1 MKKFFEYL
9 KNPKSDFIL
18 VLIAIVLLNL
28 VMSKAYL
35 RLDLT
40 APRSFSLSASS
51 KQVVK
56 TLEQPLSV
64 KVFFTK
70 NLPAPYNSVDTYI
83 KDLLQEYKNAS
94 NRNFS
99 IEFFDMEKEENQKLA
114 YGYGINQIQIQEL
127 KNNEVGFK
135 QVWMGLAISYA
146 DRTETLEAITGT
158 DGLEYSLTTAMSR
171 LISTTSALAGLKGKA
186 KLILY
191 STKKLSAFNI
201 SGFKNLEETVA
212 SAYKAVNAKNMD
224 RLEFE
229 VIDPKADDIPELA
242 EKYGIQSLNWTSK
255 EGDGLGAIGLVLE
268 YDGNFRTLPVRMTRS
283 FFGNGISGLDSLET
297 DLTENLKSLVSKPN
311 VIGYVTGHRELEL
324 GQGDGSAQTAANFNA
339 IISDRYEFKELNL
352 QDEIPSGIKCVVV
365 NGPKE
370 QFEDEELYK
379 LDQFLLKGG
388 NLVFFADSFEEIMPQ
403 GQAAYYQMPEYKK
416 IETGLE
422 KLFANYGLVI
432 GVDYVMDENCYV
444 NQDSRSGSTPLYF
457 APLLQKSN
465 MDRKNPITKNL
476 GYVIMLQ
483 NSSIDVSNAKEDKDI
498 KTTVLA
504 RSSKN
509 SWLLKDNVTAI
520 PQMIRKPSDSSVME
534 SANLAVLLEGN
545 FKSAFTE
552 NPTKT
557 NFGEV
562 KFSDHHSKS
571 VQSGKVFVIGTS
583 KITTGQV
590 MDESGRQPVAMFVRN
605 TIDYMNGETDLANM
619 RTKGLSLNTLR
630 TKTGALVNLA
640 KYFNQFG
647 LVALVAL
654 SGLISLVKLNARK
667 NSIRQRYNPND
678 EREIRN

>member
-40 APRSFSLSASS
+40 APRSYSLSASS

-146 DRTETLEAITGT
+146 DRTETLDAITGT

-388 NLVFFADSFEEIMPQ
+388 NLVFFADSFEEILPQ

-432 GVDYVMDENCYV
+432 GDDYVMDENCYV
-444 NQDSRSGSTPLYF
+444 NQNPRSGSTPLYF

-557 NFGEV
+557 NLGEV

-654 SGLISLVKLNARK
+654 AGLISLVKLNARK

>member
-40 APRSFSLSASS
+40 APRSYSLSASS

-135 QVWMGLAISYA
+135 QVWIGLAISYA

>member
-40 APRSFSLSASS
+40 APRSYSLSASS